1 MAYLVEVVVLANELL
16 QLRLHIDNLGGRELE
31 LHDRHACILEV
42 LQETNLGRLEE
53 HQTATLAFGTTG
65 GTSDTVNVVA
75 RIIRRI
81 ELDNPIDSG
90 DLEFLVSYG
99 ISVVMRVGKHTSKP
113 RAATSVQIKVPCL
126 ALQNSKKVLV
136 RFCCF
141 CFPCNSRTGR
151 SM

>member
-1 MAYLVEVVVLANELL
+1 MGKIAYLVEVVVLANEFL
-16 QLRLHIDNLGGRELE
+16 QLRLHVDNLGGRELE
-31 LHDRHACILEV
+31 LHDRHTCVLEV

-90 DLEFLVSYG
+90 DLEF
-99 ISVVMRVGKHTSKP
+99 
-113 RAATSVQIKVPCL
+113 
-126 ALQNSKKVLV
+126 
-136 RFCCF
+136 
-141 CFPCNSRTGR
+141 
-151 SM
+151 